1 MTTRQTGREPERSRN
16 ELFRCYAD
24 GNRRYTLGLLDGRVS
39 ATSVSDLA
47 AHLAARAGEKSL
59 LSVTD
64 AEHRRQLTDL
74 RHRHLPAM
82 ADAGLIEYDREAA
95 AVTARFEDVDE
106 LGLDEVPADDDLDAL
121 FRALADERRRTT
133 LSVLSEQR
141 HPIRLETLA
150 RDVAAREAGE
160 PERAVSGAAVDRV
173 RVSLVHSHL
182 PLLREAGLVTADDA
196 GRLSYEGHPALRARW
211 LRPDFERD
219 SRESGVRT
227 VEGRESVVA
236 CGQSLFERADE
247 ELFLMI
253 TTTGLLE
260 EGCLARLEDAID
272 RGVDV
277 SLGTRD
283 PTVREVVRERLP
295 GAVIWEPQSDWLTLP
310 PERDAIGRL
319 VLADREAALVGTLGR
334 AREDERDETA
344 IAGEGADNGLVVL
357 LCEMLGPR
365 LDHLDAQSEDFLS
378 RLSP

>member
-1 MTTRQTGREPERSRN
+1 M
-16 ELFRCYAD
+16 
-24 GNRRYTLGLLDGRVS
+24 
-39 ATSVSDLA
+39 
-47 AHLAARAGEKSL
+47 
-59 LSVTD
+59 TD
-64 AEHRRQLTDL
+64 AEHRRQLTEL

-82 ADAGLIEYDREAA
+82 ADAGLIEYDREAD
-95 AVTARFEDVDE
+95 AVRATDHPGVGE
-106 LGLDEVPADDDLDAL
+106 LGLDEVPAGGPADDDLDAL

-133 LSVLSEQR
+133 LAVLSEQR
-141 HPIRLETLA
+141 HPIRLDTLA

-160 PERAVSGAAVDRV
+160 PERVVSGAAVDRV

-182 PLLREAGLVTADDA
+182 PLLREAGLVTADEAD
-196 GRLSYEGHPALRARW
+196 RLSYEGHPALRARW
-211 LRPDFERD
+211 LRPESERD
-219 SRESGVRT
+219 SRESGVRA
-227 VEGRESVVA
+227 VEGRENIVA
-236 CGQSLFERADE
+236 HGQSLFERADE

-260 EGCLARLEDAID
+260 EGCFARLEDAID

-295 GAVIWEPQSDWLTLP
+295 EAVIWEPQLDWLNLP

-334 AREDERDETA
+334 ARGDDEYDETA
-344 IAGEGADNGLVVL
+344 IVGEGANNGLVVL
-357 LCEMLGPR
+357 LREMLGSR

-378 RLSP
+378 MLSL